1 MRVDFSKFKS
11 PTAVFFTTESG
22 SALRKLLDPD
32 PQKMNA
38 DPHVYNKWGVPV
50 PPGVDEVAL
59 HGDPVGHAD
68 QGIRHQVT
76 VDAVQLHACN
86 QFPQVFL
93 MLKTINQLF

>member
-1 MRVDFSKFKS
+1 MRVDFSKFKKS
-11 PTAVFFTTESG
+11 HSCFFTTESG